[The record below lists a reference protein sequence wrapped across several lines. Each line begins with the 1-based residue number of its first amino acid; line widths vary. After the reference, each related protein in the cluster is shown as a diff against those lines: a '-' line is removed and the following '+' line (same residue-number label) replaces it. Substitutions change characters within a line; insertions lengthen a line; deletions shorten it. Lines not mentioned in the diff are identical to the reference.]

1 MPLTQACAAVRR
13 SKQRD
18 PHASCVRSFVRQY
31 EASVP
36 IIHHVHEVTAAYAA
50 AAIGGLGSASF
61 EVEPPAASRAGPSVP
76 LTIRT
81 GLARR
86 LHRLEFAARSAAH
99 GP

>member
-1 MPLTQACAAVRR
+1 MIHLADRNETAVAVVVSFLFSIFRGGAPGL
-13 SKQRD
+13 K
-18 PHASCVRSFVRQY
+18 SCGTS
-31 EASVP
+31 
-36 IIHHVHEVTAAYAA
+36 I
-50 AAIGGLGSASF
+50 
-61 EVEPPAASRAGPSVP
+61 P